1 MKILKSF
8 ILLLEDQSEKI
19 GDLLLIT
26 ENGPTRFE
34 SVRFFRSHRRF
45 FTPRLQGERRFVF
58 GLLRDCF
65 PSAFFLNGD
74 VFFSCAWSF

>member
-19 GDLLLIT
+19 GDLLIIT

-45 FTPRLQGERRFVF
+45 FTPRLQGSG
-58 GLLRDCF
+58 GLYL
-65 PSAFFLNGD
+65 L
-74 VFFSCAWSF
+74 